1 MAPLR
6 EHVRQPRPL
15 VEQAVAEYARYKP
28 SVTDLFLQPAELEAL
43 TGYKRG
49 AEQVAWLR
57 RKGWRFEQNAAGAPR
72 VARAYF
78 ERRMVGEVSS
88 EAPAL
93 PARHNFN
100 ALRVVK

>member
-1 MAPLR
+1 MT
-6 EHVRQPRPL
+6 
-15 VEQAVAEYARYKP
+15 
-28 SVTDLFLQPAELEAL
+28 SDLFLQPDEIAAL

-49 AEQVAWLR
+49 AEQCAYLK

-78 ERRMVGEVSS
+78 ERRMVGESTS
-88 EAPAL
+88 EAPPPA
-93 PARHNFN
+93 ARHNFG